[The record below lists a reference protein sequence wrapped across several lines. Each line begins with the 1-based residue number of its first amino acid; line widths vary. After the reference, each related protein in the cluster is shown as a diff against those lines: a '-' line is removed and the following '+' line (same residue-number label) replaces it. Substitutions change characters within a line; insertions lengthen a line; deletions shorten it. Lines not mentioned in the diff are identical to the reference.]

1 MAATNAPELDRAAIV
16 EIVRGL
22 DPIDWVQMELLARL
36 PPEERILPGMRAQEF
51 ARSLVR
57 GAIMERFPE
66 LSPSEVNMR
75 VLVHFTTVQMERK

>member
-1 MAATNAPELDRAAIV
+1 MAKQPELDRAAIV

-51 ARSLVR
+51 ARALVR

-66 LSPSEVNMR
+66 LSLGEVNMR
-75 VLVHFTTVQMERK
+75 VLAHFTTVQMERK